1 MKTESLRPK
10 NHPRN
15 PVLRL
20 TLKSSMCIDYC
31 WLRNRLPKLGLGT
44 QKSSKKASS
53 TAKADIFYAHRLLLP
68 QKPLMKTESL
78 LSQKYPRHLVLR
90 LTLKSSMY
98 IEYCWLRDCLWNL
111 GPWDPK
117 IIQEAQF
124 YGWRWHLLRTL
135 TTADWET
142 IAENWV
148 PPVPKI
154 ILETLFYG
162 WRWNLQCAYTIAGSE
177 TVYQN

>member
-1 MKTESLRPK
+1 MKTESLRSQKSSSKPYSTADAEIFNVHKLLLAQKLYTETRTLGPKNHPRSPVLRRTATSFAHIDYCCLRNCWWKLSHCYPK

-20 TLKSSMCIDYC
+20 RLKSSMCIDYC
-31 WLRNRLPKLGLGT
+31 WLRNRLPK
-44 QKSSKKASS
+44 
-53 TAKADIFYAHRLLLP
+53 
-68 QKPLMKTESL
+68 
-78 LSQKYPRHLVLR
+78 
-90 LTLKSSMY
+90 
-98 IEYCWLRDCLWNL
+98 L

-142 IAENWV
+142 VDENWV

-162 WRWNLQCAYTIAGSE
+162 WSWNLQCP
-177 TVYQN
+177 